1 MKQQLNEVK
10 KLQKIAGLLKENSG
24 QSKAVNIVQS
34 AISSGDHINNVSY
47 EEYLLPL
54 AEYLDTYAPD
64 GRSMGDLEFS
74 PNTFAAFSNLVDS
87 MNKDMEESAKNY

>member
-1 MKQQLNEVK
+1 MKSQLNEVK
-10 KLQKIAGLLKENSG
+10 QLQKLAGIVKENIG

-34 AISSGDHINNVSY
+34 AISSGEHINSVSY

-54 AEYLDTYAPD
+54 AEYLDTYGEPT
-64 GRSMGDLEFS
+64 MGDLEFS

>member
-10 KLQKIAGLLKENSG
+10 KLQKLAGLLKENSG
-24 QSKAVNIVQS
+24 QSQAVNVVKS
-34 AISSGDHINNVSY
+34 AISSGEHINSVSY

-54 AEYLDTYAPD
+54 AEYLDTY
-64 GRSMGDLEFS
+64 GERGMGDLEFS